1 MGEGETGEEAKGD
14 QPEGHAALAAL
25 TGERRI
31 EGCHLPQGGFAR
43 PHRHQL
49 QRRRLQASEP
59 LPQIP
64 QPLAAF
70 QHHHDRRPHGV
81 PPKRITVAVYTAP
94 SAAARG
100 VQPAHPASRTL
111 SPPMTKVL
119 VSDPIDQS
127 GIQILSQVA
136 QVDVR
141 TGLSPEELQRC
152 IEDYDALMI
161 RSGTQVTAPVIE
173 AAHRLRII
181 GRAGVGVD
189 NVDVPAATRRGVL
202 VVNSPEGNTIAA
214 AEHALAL
221 MLSLSRH
228 VPQAHASM
236 MAGGW
241 DRKSFVGNELYK
253 KVLGVVGL
261 GKIGSHVARVARA
274 MGMDVVAYDP
284 FVLPERA
291 QQMQVRLLP
300 LPQLFVEADY
310 VSLHLPRTT
319 ETENLVNAELL
330 RTMKRTARLVNCAR
344 GGIVDEAALAE
355 ALEQGVIAGAAL
367 DVFGKEPLA
376 ADSPLRQVKGN
387 LILTPHLGASTEEAQ
402 ENVAVDVAEQIRDVL
417 LGLPARSAVNI
428 PGLTPELLN
437 QLKPHLL
444 LAETLGQLLSQLGGG
459 QISEL
464 EVRLQGEF
472 ASLQSQPLVVAALK
486 GILTTALGDSI
497 NFVNAGLEAKERGIK
512 VLEVKDDGSRDF
524 AGGSLLLRSR
534 SGKGVHSVTGAVF
547 NEGDQRIISI
557 DDFPVNVAPSRHML
571 FTRHRDMPGIIGQ
584 LGSLLGEHNVNI
596 ASMQVG
602 RRIVRGDAV
611 MVLSLDDPI
620 PPSLLASIHGIN
632 GIQEAH
638 PVAL

>member
-1 MGEGETGEEAKGD
+1 
-14 QPEGHAALAAL
+14 
-25 TGERRI
+25 
-31 EGCHLPQGGFAR
+31 
-43 PHRHQL
+43 
-49 QRRRLQASEP
+49 
-59 LPQIP
+59 
-64 QPLAAF
+64 
-70 QHHHDRRPHGV
+70 
-81 PPKRITVAVYTAP
+81 
-94 SAAARG
+94 
-100 VQPAHPASRTL
+100 
-111 SPPMTKVL
+111 MTKVL
-119 VSDPIDQS
+119 VSDPIDQT
-127 GIQILSQVA
+127 GIDILSQVA

-141 TGLSPEELQRC
+141 TGLTPEELKRC
-152 IEDYDALMI
+152 IGDYDALMI
-161 RSGTQVTAPVIE
+161 RSGTQVTADVIE
-173 AAHRLRII
+173 AAQRLRII

-221 MLSLSRH
+221 MFALSRH

-236 MAGGW
+236 VSGAW
-241 DRKSFVGNELYK
+241 DRKSYVGNELYK

-274 MGMDVVAYDP
+274 MGMEVTAYDP
-284 FVLPERA
+284 FISPERA

-300 LPQLFVEADY
+300 LPQLFAEADY
-310 VSLHLPRTT
+310 ISLHLPRTV
-319 ETENLVNAELL
+319 ETENLVNSALL
-330 RTMKRTARLVNCAR
+330 RTMKPTARLVNCAR

-367 DVFGKEPLA
+367 DVFAAEPLA
-376 ADSPLRQVKGN
+376 ADSVLRSVHN
-387 LILTPHLGASTEEAQ
+387 RLILTPHLGASTAEAQ

-437 QLKPHLL
+437 QLKPHLH
-444 LAETLGQLLSQLGGG
+444 LAETLGQLLSQMGGG
-459 QISEL
+459 QVSEL
-464 EVRLQGEF
+464 EVRLQGDF
-472 ASLQSQPLVVAALK
+472 ASLESQPLVVAALK
-486 GILTTALGDSI
+486 GVLSTALGDSI
-497 NFVNAGLEAKERGIK
+497 NFVNATLEARERGIK

-534 SGKGVHSVTGAVF
+534 GSKGPHSVAGAVF
-547 NEGDQRIISI
+547 NEGELRIISI
-557 DDFPVNVAPSRHML
+557 DDFPVNVAPSQHML

-602 RRIVRGDAV
+602 RQIVRGDAV

-620 PPSLLASIHGIN
+620 PPSLLASIHDIT

-638 PVAL
+638 PVTL